1 MDGLRIQSKLSP
13 FRPKSQGYDLPC
25 WLHEDPSLSS
35 SDSEASDEPD
45 KSDSRL
51 LVSENKVYEVN
62 TV

>member
-13 FRPKSQGYDLPC
+13 LRPKSQGYDLPN

-35 SDSEASDEPD
+35 SDSEASGEPD

-51 LVSENKVYEVN
+51 LVSEKKGCEVN